1 MRARDASPMLLR
13 GLRLGP
19 GSGSPP
25 PVLPALPPALLA
37 ALLLAA
43 CSGSNM
49 EALQAYIEKV
59 KQRPPAPLE
68 PLPEIPQV
76 DTYVYEPGNRRD
88 PFAMDDRTA
97 RAVMPQRGD
106 GIAPDPLRR
115 KEELEQ
121 FSLDSLRM
129 VGTLE
134 QYETRWGLVLTPDGI
149 LHRVRVGNYLGQNN
163 GQITRI
169 SPEGIQLTEI
179 VGDGP
184 GSWREV
190 ESAIA
195 LKQ

>member
-1 MRARDASPMLLR
+1 MK
-13 GLRLGP
+13 
-19 GSGSPP
+19 GSGTDSRLLIGLLS
-25 PVLPALPPALLA
+25 VALLA
-37 ALLLAA
+37 GCGGARLDDL
-43 CSGSNM
+43 N
-49 EALQAYIEKV
+49 AYIEDV
-59 KQRPPAPLE
+59 KERPPGPLE

-76 DTYVYEPGNRRD
+76 DTFVYDPGNRRD

-97 RAVMPQRGD
+97 QAAMPRDSG

-134 QYETRWGLVLTPDGI
+134 QSGTRWGLIVTPDGI
-149 LHRVRVGNYLGQNN
+149 LHRVRVGNYLGRNN

-179 VGDGP
+179 ISDGP
-184 GSWREV
+184 GSWRER
-190 ESAIA
+190 ESSIA
-195 LKQ
+195 LKR